1 MIRPDE
7 IKKMIREHYAPR
19 AGRASSCR
27 ADDAGSGGAC
37 GCCADEPAEALEGFV
52 GSSLGCGSPLAYA
65 DLRAGET
72 VVDLGS
78 GAGRDVLLAARR
90 VGPGGRALGVD
101 MTPEMIWTAREN
113 ANRGSFSNAE
123 FRLGEIEHLPIA
135 DAEANVVI
143 SNCVINL
150 VPDKSRAFAEAY
162 RILKPGGRLIVS
174 DMVARGPLPGAMREN
189 LTAWAGCV
197 AGAVDV
203 DEYLSVIERAGF
215 RRPDVL
221 TRTNAA
227 PGQVFSITLRAVKP

>member
-1 MIRPDE
+1 MIRADE
-7 IKKMIREHYAPR
+7 IKKAVREHYVR
-19 AGRASSCR
+19 SLSTGCCGGGSSCCATTVDEEDR
-27 ADDAGSGGAC
+27 PGAD
-37 GCCADEPAEALEGFV
+37 LEGLT
-52 GSSLGCGSPLAYA
+52 GPSLGCGRPLGYA
-65 DLRAGET
+65 QLQPGEI

-78 GAGRDVLLAARR
+78 GAGREVLLAARE
-90 VGPGGRALGVD
+90 VGPAGRAIGID
-101 MTPEMIWTAREN
+101 MTPEMVWRAREN
-113 ANRGSFSNAE
+113 ANQTTVPNAE
-123 FRLGEIEHLPIA
+123 FRLGEIEHLPVPDAAA
-135 DAEANVVI
+135 DVVI

-174 DMVARGPLPGAMREN
+174 DMVARVPLPGAMREN

-215 RRPDVL
+215 RTPDVL

-227 PGQVFSITLRAVKP
+227 PGHVFSITLRAVKP